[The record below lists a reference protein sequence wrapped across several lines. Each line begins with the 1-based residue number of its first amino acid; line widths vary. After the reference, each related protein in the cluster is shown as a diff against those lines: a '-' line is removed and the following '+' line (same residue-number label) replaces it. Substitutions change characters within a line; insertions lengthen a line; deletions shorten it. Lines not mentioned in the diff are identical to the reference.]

1 MLFGKI
7 KNFSYQKEWKT
18 ELDFFDIEEI
28 NINDLPSKSLVTV
41 RNKTM
46 AISKWVS
53 PKRTRSYPYARVYDT
68 YDQPCACKV
77 VTIIPLIKDEGAD
90 GDMDYL
96 QWDTVSL
103 MSLLN
108 VYVII
113 GYYSSAENNL
123 RRKNKITHQCFNHD
137 FILKQLELLTNY
149 HQSALHW
156 NLDQLSPE
164 KLSLIAALSKE
175 SYQNISEKLRVEMHS
190 FERFDNFSNKLTHDR
205 ELFMKYSRDKAQ
217 TAQNREFLTLQPK
230 ESLISIGKKKKITL
244 ENYLGGYYF
253 FTVDDVLE
261 KSNTLYLIESKHSKN
276 SLLPSNDDIKDG
288 LLKLMLYNNISTLKE
303 SEQEK
308 TFEVVLRLTSSMLR
322 ETICLPQPPES
333 LEHYIHRYSFTKNQS
348 ATLHTLNKE
357 CQINHFEIWV
367 G

>member
-18 ELDFFDIEEI
+18 ELGFFDIEKI
-28 NINDLPSKSLVTV
+28 NINDLRSKSLVTV

-46 AISKWVS
+46 VISKWVS

-123 RRKNKITHQCFNHD
+123 RRKNKITHQCFDHG

-149 HQSALHW
+149 HRSALHW

-175 SYQNISEKLRVEMHS
+175 SYQNISEKLCVEMHS
-190 FERFDNFSNKLTHDR
+190 FDNKFFEVIRDR

-230 ESLISIGKKKKITL
+230 ESIGIGEKKKITL
-244 ENYLGGYYF
+244 EDHLGGYYF

-322 ETICLPQPPES
+322 ETICLPQFPES
-333 LEHYIHRYSFTKNQS
+333 LEHYIRRYPFTKNQS

-357 CQINHFEIWV
+357 CQINRFEVCV
-367 G
+367 GG